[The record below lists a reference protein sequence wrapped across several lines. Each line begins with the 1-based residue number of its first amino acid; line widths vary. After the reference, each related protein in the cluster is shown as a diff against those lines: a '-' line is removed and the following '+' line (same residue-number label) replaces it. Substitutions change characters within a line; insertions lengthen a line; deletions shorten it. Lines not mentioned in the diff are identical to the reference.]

1 MEDHMIRLGRRTF
14 LRCVLA
20 LGALIPIQPPV
31 AFAAEQVDLLL
42 VLASDVSRSV
52 DQPKFLL
59 QREGYASAI
68 SDPQVIDAVK
78 SGAHQR
84 IAVCFV
90 EWSGFGAQKLV
101 IDWTMVDG
109 PGAARK
115 FGDQLLELPRS
126 FADRTSISGGIEFA
140 AAQLDRAPFQSSRRT
155 IDVSGDGTNNAGR
168 DVKLARDEVIGKGI
182 VINGLVILSDRPV
195 PWNAEHTNPPGGL
208 EKYYQDNVVG
218 GPGAFVLVAENFNS
232 FGRAII
238 KKLIAEIALLR
249 PEPQRLMR

>member
-1 MEDHMIRLGRRTF
+1 MIRLGTCM
-14 LRCVLA
+14 LVRCMLA
-20 LGALIPIQPPV
+20 LAAILSLPPAV
-31 AFAAEQVDLLL
+31 AFAAEEVDLLL

-52 DQPKFLL
+52 DHPKFLL
-59 QREGYASAI
+59 QREGYAAAI
-68 SDPQVIDAVK
+68 SDPHVLDAIK
-78 SGAHQR
+78 SGPHQR
-84 IAVCFV
+84 IALCFV

-101 IDWTMVDG
+101 IDWTVVDG
-109 PGAARK
+109 PDPARK

-140 AAQLDRAPFQSSRRT
+140 AAQLERAPFAGARRT

-168 DVKLARDEVIGKGI
+168 DVTLARDEVIGKGI

-249 PEPQRLMR
+249 SEPHRLVR